1 MYRVFD
7 VSLDT
12 DLSQFSRLLW
22 QRKLPHQIQEI
33 EGRQVLIMGQPAEIE
48 QALVLYQQWLRGD
61 VKPAEQDDTRVSDF
75 IKPDAFVG
83 GLLRGFMRAPLTLV
97 LIAVCCLL
105 AVLAPLQ
112 APTPLTLDL
121 LYPDFSYGT
130 RTIVLSRVIDNF
142 GFMEFARMIT
152 PILLHGGILH
162 LLFNM
167 MWMWELGPRIERA
180 QSSLMLGVT
189 IVLLALVSNTVQYL
203 YGGAPGFPTRN
214 FGGMSGVVF
223 GLFSY
228 IWMWQLIDPRK
239 GLALPKSLI
248 WFMIASLAI
257 MTILN
262 LRIIANEAHMGG
274 FIAGIV
280 FGAVAALTSRLGR
293 TIGGPT
299 TEA

>member
-12 DLSQFSRLLW
+12 DLSEFSRLLW
-22 QRKLPHQIQEI
+22 QRKLPHQIQRI
-33 EGRQVLIMGQPAEIE
+33 DDRQVLIMGKPAEIE
-48 QALVLYQQWLRGD
+48 QALVLYQQWQRGD
-61 VKPAEQDDTRVSDF
+61 VKPAEQDDASLAEF
-75 IKPDAFVG
+75 IKPEAFVG
-83 GLLRGFMRAPLTLV
+83 GLAHGFMRAPLTLV
-97 LIAVCCLL
+97 LIAVCCIL
-105 AVLAPLQ
+105 AVFAPLQ

-121 LYPDFSYGT
+121 LFPDFSYGT
-130 RTIVLSRVIDNF
+130 RTINLSRVIDDF
-142 GFMEFARMIT
+142 GFHELTRMIT

-180 QSSLMLGVT
+180 QSSLVLGVT

-203 YGGAPGFPTRN
+203 FGGVPGFPTRN

-239 GLALPKSLI
+239 GLALPRSLI
-248 WFMIASLAI
+248 WFMIASLVI
-257 MTILN
+257 MTVLN

-280 FGAVAALTSRLGR
+280 FGAAAALTSRLGR
-293 TIGGPT
+293 TIGGPSS
-299 TEA
+299 EA

>member
-7 VSLDT
+7 VSPDT

-22 QRKLPHQIQEI
+22 QRKLPHQIQHI
-33 EGRQVLIMGQPAEIE
+33 DGRQVLIMARPAEIE
-48 QALVLYQQWLRGD
+48 QALVLYQQWQRGE
-61 VKPAEQDDTRVSDF
+61 VAPAEKDDTSLADF
-75 IKPDAFVG
+75 MVPGALAG
-83 GLLRGFMRAPLTLV
+83 GLVRGFMRAPLTFV
-97 LIAVCCLL
+97 LIAVCCIL

-130 RTIVLSRVIDNF
+130 RTIVLSRVIDDF
-142 GFMEFARMIT
+142 GFADFARMIT

-180 QSSLMLGVT
+180 QSSLVFAVT
-189 IVLLALVSNTVQYL
+189 IVLIALVSNTVQYL
-203 YGGAPGFPTRN
+203 FGGAPGFPSRN

-239 GLALPKSLI
+239 GLALPRSLI
-248 WFMIASLAI
+248 WFMIASLVV
-257 MTILN
+257 MTVLN

-280 FGAVAALTSRLGR
+280 FGAAAALTSRLGR
-293 TIGGPT
+293 TIRGPT
-299 TEA
+299 PEA